1 MLQKHKLH
9 SDPGRMGDTVG
20 DAKSYKISWGLFE
33 LWPPRDVCFSDVAC
47 IGPTTSSPGA
57 DIFLTT
63 SLPRRFTSSYTPCL
77 MDSHT
82 NTHTHIITHK
92 HTLSLKPSAPPH
104 PTTSLAFDYMSGD
117 VYGPLFAVLM
127 IIVTGWFHYQE
138 LSDGWVPTLT
148 STDTGVLDHWGRRN
162 EQRSGGF
169 MKGGSVRSRV
179 VSFIYVSYS
188 LKTCISV
195 RRSGGW
201 LEKWWGPDGAEI
213 FLRFVG
219 WQRQFM
225 KSENETW

>member
-1 MLQKHKLH
+1 MN
-9 SDPGRMGDTVG
+9 SDPRGTFVFQTWRVSAPPHRPRGQ
-20 DAKSYKISWGLFE
+20 ISSSPL
-33 LWPPRDVCFSDVAC
+33 LCRDV
-47 IGPTTSSPGA
+47 SPRV
-57 DIFLTT
+57 THPVWWT
-63 SLPRRFTSSYTPCL
+63 
-77 MDSHT
+77 HT
-82 NTHTHIITHK
+82 QTHTHIITHK